1 MLLILFFTLEGTVKI
16 FLAFMIRPLVRW
28 EQLFFNGFTSL
39 LLAIIVWAGWPEIA
53 SWVLGL
59 IQGINILFMG

>member
-1 MLLILFFTLEGTVKI
+1 
-16 FLAFMIRPLVRW
+16 MIRPLVRW